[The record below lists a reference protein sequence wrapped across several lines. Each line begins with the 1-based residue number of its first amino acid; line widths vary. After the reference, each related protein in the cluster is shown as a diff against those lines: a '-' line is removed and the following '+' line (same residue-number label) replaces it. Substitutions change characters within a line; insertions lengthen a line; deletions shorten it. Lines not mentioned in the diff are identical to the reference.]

1 MNNITIKI
9 TQLSLLILIS
19 SMSHMLYGQQEL
31 VIDKVIA
38 KVGTETILMS
48 DVEQQYSYTAAE
60 TTPSP
65 ELRCEILQ
73 SLIGQKIIIHQAKL
87 DSVVI
92 SEEEIEASLTFKVD
106 RVLNGQMNGDTELF
120 EEVYNMTPQQMK
132 ENLRDDERNQMLVQ
146 RMQNSIIN
154 EVNITPKEVKAFYN
168 SIPQDSVPFL
178 SAEVELAEIVVAP
191 VINKEQKAIALRKIV
206 DIRKRIVEK
215 GEDFAELAKT
225 YSDDMGSG
233 RRGGDLGFAQRGT
246 FVPEFE
252 AVAYTLEPGE
262 VSDPVETD
270 FGYHILELIERRG
283 NKIHMRHILVKPDIT
298 EDDRTLAKEKLD
310 SIRQLIVDGA
320 DFLEMVKEH
329 SLEDVPSYSNNGM
342 LQNPNTGKTIF
353 PMSELPSNVYFAIE
367 DLEVNELTETLD
379 YSLPTAETY
388 YRIIKLMTKT
398 RPHKASLDQDYTKIL
413 NYAKESKKSIY
424 FADWLESKLAGTYI
438 DIDQNYI
445 QCDALMEMLA
455 EQQ

>member
-1 MNNITIKI
+1 MSNITIKLK
-9 TQLSLLILIS
+9 QLSFLIIIC
-19 SMSHMLYGQQEL
+19 SMSHTLYGQQEL

-60 TTPSP
+60 TTPGP
-65 ELRCEILQ
+65 NLRCEILQ
-73 SLIGQKIIIHQAKL
+73 SLIGQKLIINQAKL

-106 RVLNGQMNGDTELF
+106 RVLGQMNGDTELF
-120 EEVYNMTPQQMK
+120 EEVYSMTPQQMK

-146 RMQNSIIN
+146 RMQGSIIN

-168 SIPQDSVPFL
+168 SIHPDSIPFL
-178 SAEVELAEIVVAP
+178 SAEVELAEIVVKP
-191 VINKEQKAIALRKIV
+191 EINNDQKAIALRKIV

-215 GEDFAELAKT
+215 GEDFAELAVT

-262 VSDPVETD
+262 VSDPVETG

-298 EDDRTLAKEKLD
+298 EYDRTLAKNKLD
-310 SIRQLIVDGA
+310 SIRQLIIDGA

-329 SLEDVPSYSNNGM
+329 SLDEVPSYSNNGM

-367 DLEVNELTETLD
+367 DLEVDDLTEVLD
-379 YSLPTAETY
+379 YSLPTAEIY
-388 YRIIKLMTKT
+388 YRIIKLVTKT
-398 RPHKASLDQDYTKIL
+398 RPHKANLAQDYTKIR
-413 NYAKESKKSIY
+413 NFAKESKKSTY
-424 FADWLESKLAGTYI
+424 FAEWLESKLSGTYI
-438 DIDQNYI
+438 DIDQSYL
-445 QCDALMEMLA
+445 QCDELLKMLA
-455 EQQ
+455 DR

>member
-1 MNNITIKI
+1 MTIKL

-19 SMSHMLYGQQEL
+19 SMSHMLKGQEEL

-60 TTPSP
+60 GTPSP

-73 SLIGQKIIIHQAKL
+73 SLIGQKLIIHQAKL
-87 DSVVI
+87 DSVII
-92 SEEEIEASLTFKVD
+92 SEDEIEASLTFKVD
-106 RVLNGQMNGDTELF
+106 RVLSQMSGDTEMF
-120 EEVYNMTPQQMK
+120 EEVYSMTPQQMK

-154 EVNITPKEVKAFYN
+154 EVNITPKEVKEFYN
-168 SIPQDSVPFL
+168 SIHPDSIPFL

-191 VINKEQKAIALRKIV
+191 QINKEQKAIALRKIV

-215 GEDFAELAKT
+215 GEDFAELAAT

-298 EDDRTLAKEKLD
+298 EEDRTLAKSKLD
-310 SIRQLIVDGA
+310 SLRQLIVDGA
-320 DFLEMVKEH
+320 DFLEMVKDH
-329 SLEDVPSYSNNGM
+329 SLDEVPSYSNNGM

-353 PMSELPSNVYFAIE
+353 PMSELPSNVYFAIDE
-367 DLEVNELTETLD
+367 LEVGDITEALD
-379 YSLPTAETY
+379 YNLPTGETY

-413 NYAKESKKSIY
+413 NYAKESKKSTY
-424 FADWLESKLAGTYI
+424 FAEWLESKLAGTYI
-438 DIDQNYI
+438 DIDQNYL